1 MPHYKCLACK
11 LRLHRSEPAAEL
23 DGDLCPECGCLLE
36 LVAAPSEIIGFRA
49 ITPVDQAVEDEAPDR
64 RRRAAG
70 RVDEFLRRRAAVL
83 ERDRFAAEH
92 WLGDG
97 DRPAAAAVALPP
109 PETVL

>member
-36 LVAAPSEIIGFRA
+36 LVAAPSEIVGFRA
-49 ITPVDQAVEDEAPDR
+49 VTPVDQAVEEQ
-64 RRRAAG
+64 
-70 RVDEFLRRRAAVL
+70 
-83 ERDRFAAEH
+83 

-97 DRPAAAAVALPP
+97 DRPAAAAISLPP
-109 PETVL
+109 PETAL